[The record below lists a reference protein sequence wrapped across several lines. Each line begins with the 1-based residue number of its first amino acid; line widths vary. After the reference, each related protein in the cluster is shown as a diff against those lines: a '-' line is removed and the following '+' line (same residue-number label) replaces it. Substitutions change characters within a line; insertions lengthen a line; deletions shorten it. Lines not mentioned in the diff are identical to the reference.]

1 MSIIVVNTD
10 FVPGKEIAAVLGRVK
25 VFYKYRMAVTD
36 CGRLIVDLLGPVE
49 VEVIPP
55 EELDENMTAGFQQ
68 IAGDEMHPDAIFEGK
83 IIALGRLKKKAEELG
98 ADAIINAR
106 FMTARITSG
115 LSEMLAYGTAV
126 KLK

>member
-1 MSIIVVNTD
+1 MSIIEVDTD
-10 FVPGKEIAAVLGRVK
+10 FVPGKEIAAVLGLVK
-25 VFYKYRMAVTD
+25 VSYKYRMAVTD

-49 VEVIPP
+49 VEVIQAK
-55 EELDENMTAGFQQ
+55 EFDENMTAGFQQ

-83 IIALGRLKKKAEELG
+83 IIALGRLKRKAEELG
-98 ADAIINAR
+98 ADAIIKAR